1 MGLLRR
7 MGVWAYWGI
16 GNTDFIKESASAD
29 SLRKGGKLCVRNV
42 MLLINKGVTGASRG
56 NGKGKMG

>member
-1 MGLLRR
+1 